1 MMLRDAIHVPEAV
14 HDDDFVMRI
23 HEGVPA
29 AEQTLKDYVVTEK
42 IAEAFGE
49 GLTLVKSA
57 LTRGNAKGAFIHGSF
72 GAGKSHYMAVMHLL
86 LSGNPQARAL
96 QGLQSVVAEHADV
109 LARKFLAVDYHLIG
123 ANSFES
129 ALFSGYI
136 NTVKAKHPDGDRACA
151 APERPAVPERPGSP
165 GADGRRAVLL
175 EVCF

>member
-1 MMLRDAIHVPEAV
+1 MSTPTAGALAMMLRDAIHVPEAV

-29 AEQTLKDYVVTEK
+29 AERTLEDYVVTEK

-86 LSGNPQARAL
+86 LTGNPHARAL
-96 QGLQSVVAEHADV
+96 EGLQAVVAST
-109 LARKFLAVDYHLIG
+109 RT
-123 ANSFES
+123 S
-129 ALFSGYI
+129 
-136 NTVKAKHPDGDRACA
+136 
-151 APERPAVPERPGSP
+151 
-165 GADGRRAVLL
+165 
-175 EVCF
+175 